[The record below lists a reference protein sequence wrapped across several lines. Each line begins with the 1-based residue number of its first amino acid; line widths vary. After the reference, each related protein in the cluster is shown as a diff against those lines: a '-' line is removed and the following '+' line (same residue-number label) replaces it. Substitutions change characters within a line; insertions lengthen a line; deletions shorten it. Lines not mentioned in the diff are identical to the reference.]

1 MNACASMVKGKT
13 RATPR
18 LRASCDRCHHAKVK
32 CIYEDDP
39 DCVRCKK
46 RNYGCVRSVSMPV
59 GRTPKSKSDP
69 YPTPEE
75 SRSPSFADASTL
87 ETPAAFARRNST
99 LSTVRTD
106 DPVPFEESVLD
117 FTQPTFSITDF
128 EPPFTPMTVGW
139 FGPTTALYPET
150 PSSQQVQQPAPAVS
164 PPSSAESTP
173 RPDNRRRSS
182 CVFQPSC
189 TCFDVLGRT
198 LRDLQQSPVE
208 GKTLDHVLRLNR
220 ALMKVMLDVIA
231 CEGAHGASLDFT
243 VYTCLNKLIATYHEA
258 LYMPCDSSVRFG
270 SYTVNPEDRVALKC
284 QIILLDIKKIMVMLE
299 QLEVKNCL
307 RDSPAPGEQDGG
319 GRAEGGYRR
328 ERQLLHCF
336 TKNEADRV
344 TKHIQLW
351 GG

>member
-1 MNACASMVKGKT
+1 M
-13 RATPR
+13 
-18 LRASCDRCHHAKVK
+18 
-32 CIYEDDP
+32 
-39 DCVRCKK
+39 
-46 RNYGCVRSVSMPV
+46 
-59 GRTPKSKSDP
+59 
-69 YPTPEE
+69 
-75 SRSPSFADASTL
+75 
-87 ETPAAFARRNST
+87 
-99 LSTVRTD
+99 
-106 DPVPFEESVLD
+106 
-117 FTQPTFSITDF
+117 
-128 EPPFTPMTVGW
+128 
-139 FGPTTALYPET
+139 
-150 PSSQQVQQPAPAVS
+150 
-164 PPSSAESTP
+164 
-173 RPDNRRRSS
+173 
-182 CVFQPSC
+182 
-189 TCFDVLGRT
+189 LGRT

-307 RDSPAPGEQDGG
+307 RDSPAPGGQDGG
-319 GRAEGGYRR
+319 GRAEGEYRR

-351 GG
+351 EDEEA